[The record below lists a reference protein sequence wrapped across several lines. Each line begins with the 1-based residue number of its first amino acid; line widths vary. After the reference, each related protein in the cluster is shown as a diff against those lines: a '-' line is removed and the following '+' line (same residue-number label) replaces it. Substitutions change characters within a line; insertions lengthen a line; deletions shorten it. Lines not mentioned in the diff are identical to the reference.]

1 MLETLPPNFFN
12 LLVSKNRDLYIS
24 SLFVLRKAIRQV
36 LDLTRDEFVERLQIA
51 LDEKFKTSNL
61 YEDDEQ
67 EQTEVKLE
75 NNSSKAYFIV
85 RKLKE
90 YGWINIDINTKNT
103 FEESI
108 AVPAYSSMA
117 INFLYMLSEGAETEY
132 NSLVY
137 SVYSALKIA
146 DDEHNDYY
154 TALQTAYKNTERLN
168 ESLSNLFYGI
178 KSIEQRIAENININ
192 EVVRIHFNEYIEKLH
207 DKFYHPYKTF
217 DSIHR
222 YRNPIMKIL
231 KSWQLDNGIR
241 KKMLELAKSKLP
253 DLDNNQLFEYIT
265 ELYQYILQTYENID
279 DKMDI
284 IDKKIF
290 DYTTNSINK
299 IKHLVNVDESYK
311 GKLTYLINVLTKN
324 RDKNDVLLEEIQN
337 TFAIGSLE
345 LASNE
350 GLYTKRDIQPTTIS
364 NMPEIDDTTTSE
376 DIMEANELM
385 KQLQQGISIAQI
397 KEFIK
402 SRVKDNSEINIEN
415 LNIENDNDLILTILA
430 MLRSD
435 EKELPFVVEYR
446 DGYLKV
452 NQYVV
457 PNIKFIMKEG
467 KR

>member
-154 TALQTAYKNTERLN
+154 TA
-168 ESLSNLFYGI
+168 
-178 KSIEQRIAENININ
+178 
-192 EVVRIHFNEYIEKLH
+192 
-207 DKFYHPYKTF
+207 
-217 DSIHR
+217 
-222 YRNPIMKIL
+222 
-231 KSWQLDNGIR
+231 
-241 KKMLELAKSKLP
+241 
-253 DLDNNQLFEYIT
+253 
-265 ELYQYILQTYENID
+265 
-279 DKMDI
+279 
-284 IDKKIF
+284 
-290 DYTTNSINK
+290 
-299 IKHLVNVDESYK
+299 
-311 GKLTYLINVLTKN
+311 
-324 RDKNDVLLEEIQN
+324 
-337 TFAIGSLE
+337 
-345 LASNE
+345 
-350 GLYTKRDIQPTTIS
+350 
-364 NMPEIDDTTTSE
+364 
-376 DIMEANELM
+376 
-385 KQLQQGISIAQI
+385 
-397 KEFIK
+397 
-402 SRVKDNSEINIEN
+402 
-415 LNIENDNDLILTILA
+415 
-430 MLRSD
+430 
-435 EKELPFVVEYR
+435 
-446 DGYLKV
+446 
-452 NQYVV
+452 
-457 PNIKFIMKEG
+457 
-467 KR
+467 

>member
-1 MLETLPPNFFN
+1 MFETLPPNFFN

-51 LDEKFKTSNL
+51 LDEKFKNSNL
-61 YEDDEQ
+61 YDDDEQ

-117 INFLYMLSEGAETEY
+117 INFLYTLSEGAETEY

-146 DDEHNDYY
+146 DSEHNDYY

-217 DSIHR
+217 DSIQR

-231 KSWQLDNGIR
+231 KAWQIDNGIR
-241 KKMLELAKSKLP
+241 KKMLQLAKAKLP
-253 DLDNNQLFEYIT
+253 DMDNGKLFEYIT

-279 DKMDI
+279 DKMAL

-299 IKHLVNVDESYK
+299 IKRLVNIDESYK

-324 RDKNDVLLEEIQN
+324 REQNDELLDAIQDA
-337 TFAIGSLE
+337 FALNSLE
-345 LASNE
+345 IATNE
-350 GLYTKRDIQPTTIS
+350 GLYSKRDIMPTIVAE
-364 NMPEIDDTTTSE
+364 MPEIDDLTTQE
-376 DIMEANELM
+376 DINEANELL
-385 KQLQQGISIAQI
+385 KQLQQGISLAQI
-397 KEFIK
+397 RDFIK
-402 SRVKDNSEINIEN
+402 SHVGENSEINIED
-415 LNIENDNDLILTILA
+415 LDISNDNDLILTILA

-435 EKELPFVVEYR
+435 EKELPFVVEFKE
-446 DGYLKV
+446 GYLKV
-452 NQYVV
+452 HQYVV
-457 PNIKFIMKEG
+457 PNLKFIMKEG
-467 KR
+467 KH